1 MSINTEMTSLADAIR
16 TKSGTT
22 GKLSIS
28 GMTDAVNSIV
38 INPDGGDVDLSFVTA
53 SAEHILTGKVG
64 ADRNG
69 NPVYGTLEITGG
81 GDIDLTGVTVTADT
95 MLSGIVAVNASGE
108 KVTGNI
114 PIVVATLNDN
124 IVTVPVG
131 YIAEAQVIEVQ
142 GGTDTSSDT
151 VTASVMLEGYTA
163 HDKDG
168 NAITGTIKTVVP
180 ALADNV
186 FSVSKG
192 YVAADTTLA
201 VELATI
207 STEEAGTITRY
218 TISKGYVADEI
229 VINAGPDITTATA
242 VAADLPEG
250 VIAFGVL
257 PDGSYGKIIGTKGTA
272 SVTVT
277 ENIVTIA
284 PGIVDEENVVTIPE
298 AVVEVTADKATVG
311 AGYNKNEL
319 QFSLTSDANAGF
331 TLALITEY
339 TPYRAE
345 MTEISS
351 ILISGIGLIG
361 YEEDDYREGRDY
373 SGANGVY
380 QIMDGYAFSPSN
392 ERVYYKYGHYV
403 DSENNTVDVRFALK
417 RYIDKWDDW
426 GGDGWELCI
435 YPPNTDIKDAETVL
449 VAGNYDFK
457 VDTSAWYN
465 DEWGE
470 FDVTIENIARVT
482 YAEQPLVL
490 AGRQVISYN
499 NRVQER
505 IEYGGAVSFKGF
517 EEIPQLYHIYASSM
531 GYLVGGP
538 IEYDFYKALTDS
550 RGDDDD
556 DDNPFPD
563 WKVYGA
569 EDVMGP
575 IPVYDEAYIH
585 IRDGAVYREEEFRY
599 DYRKRPEGVNDD
611 TFLYIPIAD
620 LGLGNTYTVVLAVS
634 GACGNNSGPY
644 IALCDSMTI
653 GDQKCDI
660 NSDWIGLAPWGDESR
675 HGESSECIRVNN
687 GQCVDK
693 VYKSAETASNR
704 NDKVGIFLVAP
715 YDMPKAPKY
724 IAIRDLFGGSAKYA
738 GIAVFNRCLSDKEL
752 KDVQDAMYYQDAFF
766 DFEDSPDWQRYYW
779 AIELRTKLDDDHYI
793 YENASSFW
801 RKVTFDTE
809 ESVELQENNIAF
821 NGGYIGL
828 LGLTDAL
835 LWGIDNFQISL
846 DITPTSDV
854 RQCICAWENDHVFA
868 ICFSY
873 DRDRRIGVFWD
884 GEWNCHRLSEPL
896 ELNQTYHV
904 DIYRKDGILHC
915 LIDGVDTGKTYD
927 LTNVYVSPKALGQSF
942 YFGRWGGDPGD
953 FSARW
958 QGGMYDIRL
967 SDTVKSAD
975 VPKLDFDTTE
985 GEA

>member
-38 INPDGGDVDLSFVTA
+38 INTGGGDIDLSFVTA

-69 NPVYGTLEITGG
+69 NPVYGTLEVTGG
-81 GDIDLTGVTVTADT
+81 SDIDLTGVTVTADT

-114 PIVVATLNDN
+114 PTVVATLNDN

-180 ALADNV
+180 TLADNV

-242 VAADLPEG
+242 VASDLRSGMVAYGKLSDGTFGEITGTLGDAAVSVAENVVTITPG
-250 VIAFGVL
+250 VI
-257 PDGSYGKIIGTKGTA
+257 T
-272 SVTVT
+272 
-277 ENIVTIA
+277 
-284 PGIVDEENVVTIPE
+284 EENVVTIPE

-311 AGYNKNEL
+311 VGYNKNEL

-351 ILISGIGLIG
+351 ILISGLGLIG

-380 QIMDGYAFSPSN
+380 TVMSDYHYKPAN
-392 ERVYYKYGHYV
+392 ERIYYKYGSYI
-403 DSENNTVDVRFALK
+403 DSDNNEIETRFILK
-417 RYIDKWDDW
+417 RYIDKYDDY
-426 GGDGWELCI
+426 GGDGWELAIC
-435 YPPNTDIKDAETVL
+435 PLDTEIKDAETVL

-470 FDVTIENIARVT
+470 FDVTIENIARTT
-482 YAEQPLVL
+482 YPEQPLELVGLQVL
-490 AGRQVISYN
+490 SYN
-499 NRVQER
+499 TLVTPRE
-505 IEYGGAVSFKGF
+505 IEYGGTVAFKGF
-517 EEIPQLYHIYASSM
+517 EETPQHYHIYASSF
-531 GYLVGGP
+531 GKLIGGP

-550 RGDDDD
+550 RGDG

-569 EDVMGP
+569 KDVTGP

-585 IRDGAVYREEEFRY
+585 IRDGAVYREEKFRY

-620 LGLGNTYTVVLAVS
+620 LGLGNTYTVVLMVS
-634 GACGNNSGPY
+634 GDCYNNSGPY

-653 GDQKCDI
+653 GDTKCDI
-660 NSDWIGLAPWGDESR
+660 NSDWIGLAPWGYGSM

-693 VYKSAETASNR
+693 AYKSAETASIQ
-704 NDKVGIFLVAP
+704 NDKDGIFLVAP
-715 YDMPKAPKY
+715 NDVPKAPKY
-724 IAIRDLFGGSAKYA
+724 IAIRDLSGGSAKYA

-752 KDVQDAMYYQDAFF
+752 RDVQDAMYYQDVFF
-766 DFEDSPDWQRYYW
+766 DFESSPDWQQYYW
-779 AIELRTKLDDDHYI
+779 AITLRTEFDDDHYI

-809 ESVELQENNIAF
+809 QSVELQENNIAF

-828 LGLTDAL
+828 LGMADAL

-846 DITPTSDV
+846 DITPTSDA
-854 RQCICAWENDHVFA
+854 RQCICAWENDHVFS

-884 GEWNCHRLSEPL
+884 GEWNCHHLSEPL

-967 SDTVKSAD
+967 SDAVKSAD